1 MPSQYLLDLSAA
13 KKVAT
18 PEPSI
23 AIVFTR
29 HNLHLHALLLEN
41 QPWFCARDLGRLMG
55 LYLDERTTRKLDQ
68 DQRQSLRL
76 LFHGQPEEMLMIS
89 ESGAY
94 ALLVYHYAPEN
105 RLLRGWLTHEVIPTL
120 RDERQPRTVKR
131 PLLSMLDWPGMSLN
145 LLHWQDEGWIRL
157 RDMPYLL
164 VTRTCRR
171 ESARTPWWRKLT
183 QTFRMKQRF
192 SWHIRPPNPTEP

>member
-1 MPSQYLLDLSAA
+1 MPSQYLLDLSATNKIA
-13 KKVAT
+13 KR
-18 PEPSI
+18 EPSI

-55 LYLDERTTRKLDQ
+55 YYLDERTTRKLDG
-68 DQRQSLRL
+68 DQRRTITL

-94 ALLVYHYAPEN
+94 ALLVYHYTPGN
-105 RLLRGWLTHEVIPTL
+105 RLLRGWLTHEVVPTL
-120 RDERQPRTVKR
+120 RDERQSQTVER
-131 PLLSMLDWPGMSLN
+131 PLLSMLDWPEMSLN

-164 VTRTCRR
+164 VNRTYRK
-171 ESARTPWWRKLT
+171 ESAKTPWWRRLT
-183 QTFRMKQRF
+183 QPFRMKQRF
-192 SWHIRPPNPTEP
+192 L